1 MATDPARPEQPAT
14 PPNGPEP
21 GPPGGQE
28 PPKKHRSRWVWVS
41 AVLGLAVVG
50 LLVWALSLRSDLDDA
65 NAKNEQQ
72 QETGNTIAAAAR
84 DAYDSLASELGATN
98 EDLADTEQQLD
109 EAQQAAEDAQQDA
122 DAAKQ
127 TAENTS
133 DELDKAKA
141 EADQAKAEAEAAG
154 SKVEIAGECAKA
166 YVNAAKGLLDGG
178 DGDAVR
184 EQMQGI
190 TDDCR
195 AAFAEAE

>member
-1 MATDPARPEQPAT
+1 MASDPARAEQP
-14 PPNGPEP
+14 PE
-21 GPPGGQE
+21 
-28 PPKKHRSRWVWVS
+28 KHRSRWLWVS

-72 QETGNTIAAAAR
+72 QETGSSIAIAAK
-84 DAYDSLASELGATN
+84 DAYDELASDLGATN
-98 EDLADTEQQLD
+98 EDLEQTEQQL
-109 EAQQAAEDAQQDA
+109 EGAQQDAEQAQKDA

-127 TAENTS
+127 KAESTS

-154 SKVEIAGECAKA
+154 SKAEIAGECAKA
-166 YVNAAKGLLDGG
+166 YVNAAKGLLDG
-178 DGDAVR
+178 DDRDAVR
-184 EQMQGI
+184 EQLQGI

-195 AAFAEAE
+195 AAFAAAE